1 MYPANFH
8 YHRTTDFREASELL
22 SRFGGDAKAIAGG
35 QTLVP
40 LLKLRLVTPQHLV
53 DIGRIK
59 GANSIERDGARL
71 RVGALATHADIA
83 AAQATRAIPMAAECS
98 AGIADPQVRNR
109 GTIGGSLAEADPSSC
124 WPALLFTLDARVNCI
139 SSEGTRWQSIREL
152 LREPYA
158 PALRTGELIQH
169 VEIDL
174 PQPNTHGSFVAFKRC
189 AQAYPTASCAV
200 LLTLDGDRCREVRIG
215 FGCLGLTPL
224 VAPAAEQFL
233 RGARLT
239 DETIRS
245 VATLAASAT
254 EPLAD
259 GRGSVEYKRF
269 LAAGLVRR
277 AIANA
282 MARAQGRAAPN
293 DSHSYYG
300 R

>member
-1 MYPANFH
+1 MYPANFN
-8 YHRTTDFREASELL
+8 YHRATSFREASELL
-22 SRFGGDAKAIAGG
+22 TRFGDDSKAIAGG
-35 QTLVP
+35 QTLLP

-59 GANSIERDGARL
+59 DASAIERDGARL
-71 RVGALATHADIA
+71 RIGALATHADIA
-83 AAQATRAIPMAAECS
+83 AAQATRAFPMVAECS
-98 AGIADPQVRNR
+98 GGIADPQVRNR

-124 WPALLFTLDARVNCI
+124 WPALLFTLDARVECI
-139 SSEGTRWQSIREL
+139 SSEGTRWQLIREL

-158 PALRTGELIQH
+158 PALKKGELIQH

-174 PQPNTHGSFVAFKRC
+174 PGPNTHGSFVAFKRC

-200 LLTLDGDRCREVRIG
+200 LLTLDSDRCREVRIG

-282 MARAQGRAAPN
+282 MARAQGRATSE
-293 DSHSYYG
+293 SHTYYG

>member
-1 MYPANFH
+1 MYPASFN
-8 YHRTTDFREASELL
+8 YHRATTFREASELL
-22 SRFGGDAKAIAGG
+22 TRFGDDAKAIAGG
-35 QTLVP
+35 QTLLP
-40 LLKLRLVTPQHLV
+40 LLKLRLVAPQHLV
-53 DIGRIK
+53 DIGRIE
-59 GANSIERDGARL
+59 GVSAIERDGARL
-71 RVGALATHADIA
+71 RIGALATHADISG
-83 AAQATRAIPMAAECS
+83 AQAARVFPMVVECS
-98 AGIADPQVRNR
+98 GGIADPQVRNL

-124 WPALLFTLDARVNCI
+124 WPALLFTLDARVKCI
-139 SSEGTRWQSIREL
+139 STEGTRWQPIRAL

-158 PALRTGELIQH
+158 PALKKGELIEH

-174 PQPNTHGSFVAFKRC
+174 PGPNTYGSFVAFKRC

-200 LLTLDGDRCREVRIG
+200 LLTLDGDRCREARIG

-224 VAPAAEQFL
+224 VAPAAEKLL

-245 VATLAASAT
+245 AAALAASAT

-259 GRGSVEYKRF
+259 GRGSVEYKRS
-269 LAAGLVRR
+269 LAVGLVRR

-282 MARAQGRAAPN
+282 MARMQGRDTYP
-293 DSHSYYG
+293 SHTYYG

>member
-109 GTIGGSLAEADPSSC
+109 GTIGGSLAEAD
-124 WPALLFTLDARVNCI
+124 
-139 SSEGTRWQSIREL
+139 EQS
-152 LREPYA
+152 
-158 PALRTGELIQH
+158 
-169 VEIDL
+169 
-174 PQPNTHGSFVAFKRC
+174 
-189 AQAYPTASCAV
+189 
-200 LLTLDGDRCREVRIG
+200 
-215 FGCLGLTPL
+215 
-224 VAPAAEQFL
+224 L